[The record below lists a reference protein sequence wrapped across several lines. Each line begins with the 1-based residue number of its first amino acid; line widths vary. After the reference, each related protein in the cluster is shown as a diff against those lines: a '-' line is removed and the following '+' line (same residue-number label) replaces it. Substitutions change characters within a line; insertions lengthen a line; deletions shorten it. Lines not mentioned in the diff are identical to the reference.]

1 MFGDEFEVLVFY
13 MESALHTVKYTCD
26 LLWVDACQL
35 FEGYTA

>member
-13 MESALHTVKYTCD
+13 MGSALHTLKYTCD
-26 LLWVDACQL
+26 LLRVHAQL